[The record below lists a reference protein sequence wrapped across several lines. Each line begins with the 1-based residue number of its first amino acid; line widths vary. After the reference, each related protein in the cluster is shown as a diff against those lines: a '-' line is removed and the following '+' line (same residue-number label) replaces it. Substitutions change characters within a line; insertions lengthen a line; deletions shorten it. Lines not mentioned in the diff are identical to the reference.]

1 MVLYTN
7 QPYEL
12 IFPNDTATSQ
22 NIGISDGIIETLK
35 SNDGKMHI
43 RRLISTDPKAYL
55 NPDYSPGA
63 ILKISNVK
71 HE

>member
-43 RRLISTDPKAYL
+43 RRLISTDPKA
-55 NPDYSPGA
+55 
-63 ILKISNVK
+63 
-71 HE
+71 